1 MKITI
6 TEEQYQ
12 KLLEAD
18 LSYTPEKIDEFIRQ
32 AMKALDES
40 ETAKNKY
47 HMDIMTLTIEE
58 VFNNKEG
65 YEKLAEKINTHHEEV
80 EKHYNKFYKIV
91 EMYDFLNLPDNVRKL
106 EKINERIYDT
116 AQHIYHLSNAL
127 EEIVSAVEYLN
138 RIDEN

>member
-1 MKITI
+1 MKV
-6 TEEQYQ
+6 
-12 KLLEAD
+12 
-18 LSYTPEKIDEFIRQ
+18 
-32 AMKALDES
+32 LDES

-65 YEKLAEKINTHHEEV
+65 YEKLAEKIDTHHEEV

-127 EEIVSAVEYLN
+127 EEIVSAVKYLN

>member
-12 KLLEAD
+12 KLLEAN
-18 LSYTPEKIDEFIRQ
+18 LSYTPEKIDEFVKQ

-40 ETAKNKY
+40 ETVKNKY
-47 HMDIMTLTIEE
+47 HMDIMALTIEE
-58 VFNNKEG
+58 VFNNKDG
-65 YEKLAEKINTHHEEV
+65 YERLAQKIYNHHDEI

-116 AQHIYHLSNAL
+116 AQDVYHLSNAL
-127 EEIVSAVEYLN
+127 EEIVKAVN
-138 RIDEN
+138 FISRIDEN

>member
-127 EEIVSAVEYLN
+127 EEIVSAVKYLN